1 MNKKFSSR
9 SATIIVSGMLFL
21 ITLSFILTGF
31 QSDISFVGGSSNHVA
46 TVDGNGVTIR
56 EYQFALNQQIDFY
69 RRMMGGKDL
78 TEAQI
83 NQFGIRQMVLK
94 RLIEKKLLENFGK
107 DNGLYFSQ
115 EKLAQ
120 TIKELPYFKR
130 ENQFDVNLYKNLLA
144 QNGFNP
150 SQFEEQISHDESAR
164 LVDTAL
170 NGLTITSDQYSKL
183 IHSIEEDAFM
193 VNAVQFSKESLR
205 KSLKVDARV
214 LDTYLAK
221 AENKKK
227 LEDIYNQ
234 NVGRFSQ
241 PEQVK
246 ARHILIKT
254 GETSDAQAQAKAEK
268 IAKTLTAQNFTTI
281 ANKETEDPSGKG
293 KGGDLGWFGRGR
305 MVPEFEEV
313 AFKTK
318 VGQISKPVKTQF
330 GYHIIM
336 VDGKKEANKK
346 TFDQVKA
353 ELATEEIQKGMDGE
367 LDQYFEKIKNEV
379 KAALN
384 DAKKM
389 DQLANTYSMTFNKA
403 QKVSRL
409 SKAIGSIQLTAT
421 QNKTLFNE
429 NQTKV
434 VKDFSDAAIARLV
447 YVDSRNNANVANM
460 NAEQLKT
467 VKQKLNAEAVRSV
480 RDDLM
485 VELEASAK
493 VVSKLNML

>member
-1 MNKKFSSR
+1 MNNKFTSK
-9 SATIIVSGMLFL
+9 SATIMVSGMLFL

-31 QSDISFVGGSSNHVA
+31 QSDISFVGGSSTDVA
-46 TVDGNGVTIR
+46 TVDGNGVTMR
-56 EYQFALNQQIDFY
+56 EYQFALNQQLDFY
-69 RRMMGGKDL
+69 RRMVGGKDL

-83 NQFGIRQMVLK
+83 EQFGIRQMVLK
-94 RLIEKKLLENFGK
+94 RLVEKKLLENFGK

-115 EKLAQ
+115 DKLAK

-130 ENQFDVNLYKNLLA
+130 DNQFDVNLYKNLLA

-150 SQFEEQISHDESAR
+150 SQFEEQIAHDESAR
-164 LVDTAL
+164 LVDTSL
-170 NGLTITSDQYSKL
+170 NSLSITSDNYSKL

-205 KSLKVDARV
+205 KSLKVETKAIE
-214 LDTYLAK
+214 TYLAN

-227 LEDIYNQ
+227 LTDIYNQ
-234 NVGRFSQ
+234 NIGRFSQ
-241 PEQVK
+241 AEQVK
-246 ARHILIKT
+246 ARHILIKSS
-254 GETSDAQAQAKAEK
+254 ESSEAQAQAKAEK
-268 IAKTLTAQNFTTI
+268 IAKSLTAQNFASI

-293 KGGDLGWFGRGR
+293 KGGELGWFGRGR
-305 MVPEFEEV
+305 MVPEFEAA
-313 AFKTK
+313 AFSTK

-336 VDGKKEANKK
+336 VEGKKDANQKS
-346 TFDQVKA
+346 FDQVKA
-353 ELATEEIQKGMDGE
+353 ELATEEIQKGLDGE
-367 LDQYFEKIKNEV
+367 LDQYFEKMKIEV

-384 DAKKM
+384 DTKKM
-389 DQLANTYSMTFNKA
+389 DQLASTHAMTFNKS

-409 SKAIGSIQLTAT
+409 SKAIGSIQLTAI
-421 QNKTLFNE
+421 QNKSLFNE

-434 VKDFSDAAIARLV
+434 VKDFSDAAIARIV
-447 YVDSRNNANVANM
+447 YVDSRKSPDVANM
-460 NAEQLKT
+460 KVEELKA
-467 VKQKLNAEAVRSV
+467 VKQKLNSEAVRSI

-493 VVSKLNML
+493 VVSKLKM